1 MDNGM
6 NYPAVDFAKH
16 LVRLYFSEGRHG
28 DYNLSESDLGNTFE
42 TLVRINAQ
50 NRQPQEG

>member
-1 MDNGM
+1 M